1 MQTRTCILAILCF
14 PLTLHAQTEPY
25 ALTLQEASQW
35 MSARNPTVRM
45 ADKAVG
51 MARGERQKLNA
62 FWYPMLSTTGM
73 YVHLSDKV
81 EVRQPLDKYTEPAKE
96 FVQSVLPGDQLITS
110 ILDQVG
116 SYTLTVP
123 IFQRNLTT
131 WDANLSWP
139 IFTGGKRIYASRI
152 GDRMIDMAEVG
163 KAETHAL
170 LQTELIE
177 TYYALQ
183 LADRV
188 EEVRRQTFRS
198 LQQHYDDALKLEA
211 NGLITKAERLFA
223 EVNREEARREWEASK
238 KEREVAHQALCS
250 LLNIETEAD
259 IHPVSPLFVNEEIP
273 DSLYFKSLLPST
285 NYTLNRLSLEES
297 IADNN
302 LRISRSA
309 YVPTIALIGK
319 QTLYAHNL
327 PRNLVPRTMIGIGF
341 TWNLFDGLNR
351 EANVRVTRLAKETVA
366 LEREKAENALDVMVQ
381 EIYTQMQ
388 KAQDEVST
396 LRTTIAMSEELLRI
410 RRKSFEEGMATSA
423 EVVDAEVM
431 LSKVRIAMWLAYYQ
445 FDVSLASLCSVCGV
459 PDLFWRIMGKE
470 SS

>member
-1 MQTRTCILAILCF
+1 M
-14 PLTLHAQTEPY
+14 TE
-25 ALTLQEASQW
+25 
-35 MSARNPTVRM
+35 RNPSLKM

-62 FWYPMLSTTGM
+62 FWYPMLNTTGM

-81 EVRQPLDKYTEPAKE
+81 EVHQPLDTYTTPAKE

-152 GDRMIDMAEVG
+152 GDRMVDMAEVG

-177 TYYALQ
+177 TYYGLQ

-198 LQQHYDDALKLEA
+198 LQLHYDDALKLEA

-341 TWNLFDGLNR
+341 TWNLFDGWNR

-445 FDVSLASLCSVCGV
+445 FDVSLASLCSICGV
-459 PDLFWRIMGKE
+459 PELFWKLMEE
-470 SS
+470 S